1 MRGLVGAVWMIL
13 TLPKPAMPYGL
24 ALVGAVFAWAVWK
37 VKHEDR
43 HGRTD
48 GVDCRCK
55 WCKAQEDHEEEGR

>member
-13 TLPKPAMPYGL
+13 TLPKSAMPYGL

-37 VKHEDR
+37 VNHEDR

-55 WCKAQEDHEEEGR
+55 W